1 MVAVAE
7 QRGNDRHDGQDE
19 PGTDVQRNSPAQP
32 PAQPMDEE
40 QLRQFQQF
48 QQFQDYLKFSE
59 AQRQGGGGLVP
70 VEPPPG
76 PPIPVPPQNWQ
87 PPTTGGSH
95 DLVTTPP
102 PKIKAPRWLKRLA
115 GKILG
120 WIIVLVILG
129 LALNWGYNRLFPS
142 TANDDRPAAET
153 GGGKY
158 HTTHILASNPY
169 EAVRSVYDAIA
180 KQNPDPNSQ
189 AAKACRPMRED
200 IQQKFA
206 EDMGFADCRAAALG
220 LHEEVTSLRAY
231 QESIPSYV
239 SGQVIGDTVTINSC
253 SFDIKGGRSL
263 GSFTVTK
270 AELDQWLIVGHS
282 NDPETCPALTT
293 APTPTG

>member
-59 AQRQGGGGLVP
+59 AQRQGGGGLTP

-76 PPIPVPPQNWQ
+76 PPIPQQNWQ

-95 DLVTTPP
+95 DLVTTQP

-120 WIIVLVILG
+120 WIIFLVILG

-158 HTTHILASNPY
+158 HTNHVFSKQPF
-169 EAVRSVYDAIA
+169 EAVRMVY
-180 KQNPDPNSQ
+180 QNVANGQVQDG
-189 AAKACRPMRED
+189 CGRFEERV
-200 IQQKFA
+200 QQKFA
-206 EDMGFADCRAAALG
+206 DDLGFADCREAILG
-220 LHEEVTSLRAY
+220 LHAKVTAKNAY
-231 QESIPSYV
+231 AESMPSSISEPIPGDVFVISSCRFGIRGGPALGAFQV
-239 SGQVIGDTVTINSC
+239 SKVE
-253 SFDIKGGRSL
+253 GG
-263 GSFTVTK
+263 
-270 AELDQWLIVGHS
+270 QWLITGHS
-282 NDPETCPALTT
+282 NEPDPCPAPSIT
-293 APTPTG
+293 PTP

>member
-7 QRGNDRHDGQDE
+7 QRGNDGQDE

-76 PPIPVPPQNWQ
+76 PPVPVPPQNWQ

-95 DLVTTPP
+95 DLVTTQP
-102 PKIKAPRWLKRLA
+102 PKIKAPRWLKRLG

-120 WIIVLVILG
+120 WVIFLVILG
-129 LALNWGYNRLFPS
+129 LALNWGYNKLFPN

-158 HTTHILASNPY
+158 HTNQLLSRNPY
-169 EAVRSVYDAIA
+169 QAVRAVYDGIG
-180 KQNPDPNSQ
+180 KNDPNRQLMAS
-189 AAKACRPMRED
+189 KACGPMRED
-200 IQQKFA
+200 TQQKFA
-206 EDMGFADCRAAALG
+206 VDMGFPDCAQAAYGLADQ
-220 LHEEVTSLRAY
+220 VTNLNAY
-231 QESIPSYV
+231 IESIPSYV
-239 SGQVIGDTVTINSC
+239 SAPYGDKDVTIYSC
-253 SFDIKGGRSL
+253 QFTIKGGPSL
-263 GSFTVTK
+263 GTFTVS
-270 AELDQWLIVGHS
+270 EVENGQWLITDHS
-282 NDPETCPALTT
+282 TDPTTCPAPTT
-293 APTPTG
+293 PTP